1 MSRRGGFVNRRF
13 SGDSLVQSAR
23 ALSCAVCWS
32 SWLCRLTIDSRAN
45 CKDCAKSARV
55 ISAVDWSAD
64 WADTVRA
71 MSIWASEVPLADRS
85 RTRARVAKSSG
96 V

>member
-23 ALSCAVCWS
+23 ALSCSVCWS
-32 SWLCRLTIDSRAN
+32 SLLCRLAIDSRAN

-64 WADTVRA
+64 CAETTSAW
-71 MSIWASEVPLADRS
+71 SI
-85 RTRARVAKSSG
+85 
-96 V
+96 